1 MNLRRTSIYSP
12 LRSLRKLQVVLLSLI
27 TCALSL
33 SAAKQPNII
42 FFLVDDYDKPEAS
55 PYGGNVLTPN
65 LDRLAREGMLFN
77 NAYVTS
83 TVCTPSRYTM
93 LTGRYAGSSH
103 SNKFLKDFPL
113 GTQSLP
119 GFNVALED
127 DNMNVGAVLAQ
138 NGYATG
144 FVGKYHVGPEHD
156 EGYYQQHGIQ
166 SYAKNAE
173 YTEQLNKH
181 KFNNEKIYRELIKE
195 RGFTWAKNIY
205 WGNMKAP
212 FKGHNPEWTTAAA
225 VEFLEEHKNQ
235 PFYLHVCSTLL
246 HGPNREWHSSLTTKE
261 LMSGE
266 GILKK
271 PINSQP
277 SRESVLKRV
286 KEAGLTEEEVGYTW
300 MDDSVGVLLDK
311 LDELGIADNT
321 IFVFVADHGS
331 NNKGS
336 VFRTRGMEVPCI
348 IRWPNGI
355 KAGTVTDELMQSTD
369 FVATW
374 FDVTGAKVPEGYPMD
389 GISFSSLF
397 KTPNKPY
404 REYIYGEM
412 GSARAIK
419 TKEWN
424 LVTLRYP
431 EEIIAGGDRKA
442 KALAG
447 LSAGISRAGYSQP
460 HACEADQLYNL
471 VQDPTEQ
478 NNLAYSPEYASQ
490 LKSMKQELTKIL
502 KQFPDRPYG
511 ELVPGGN
518 ARGPE
523 ETEQILQSVKK
534 YYEPESKD
542 QKSKKSKQ
550 NKKSKKSKK

>member
-1 MNLRRTSIYSP
+1 MNSRPTFSFGHLRI
-12 LRSLRKLQVVLLSLI
+12 LLSLFV
-27 TCALSL
+27 TVALSIAGL
-33 SAAKQPNII
+33 SEVAAGTSKQPNII
-42 FFLVDDYDKPEAS
+42 FFLVDDYDKPETS

-103 SNKFLKDFPL
+103 SNRFLSEFPL

-144 FVGKYHVGPEHD
+144 FVGKYHVGAEHD
-156 EGYYQQHGIQ
+156 EAYDKKHGIHPMP
-166 SYAKNAE
+166 KNTK
-173 YTEQLNKH
+173 YTDELNQH
-181 KFNNEKIYRELIKE
+181 KFNNEKIYRELIKD

-212 FKGHNPEWTTAAA
+212 FKGHNPEWTTTAA
-225 VEFLEEHKNQ
+225 VEFIEEHKNQ

-246 HGPNREWHSSLTTKE
+246 HGPNREWHNSLTTGE

-271 PINSQP
+271 PVNSQP

-321 IFVFVADHGS
+321 IFLFVSDHGS

-336 VFRTRGMEVPCI
+336 VFRTRAMEVPCI

-355 KAGTVTDELMQSTD
+355 KAGTVTNELMQSTD

-374 FDVTGAKVPEGYPMD
+374 FDVTGAKVPKGYPMD
-389 GISFSSLF
+389 GKSFSSLF

-404 REYIYGEM
+404 RDYVYGEM
-412 GSARAIK
+412 GSARSIK
-419 TKEWN
+419 TKDWG
-424 LVTLRYP
+424 LITLRYP
-431 EEIIAGGDRKA
+431 EEIVALDGRKA
-442 KALAG
+442 KPLAG
-447 LSAGISRAGYSQP
+447 LSAGISRAGYNQP
-460 HACEADQLYNL
+460 HACEADQLYNFT
-471 VQDPTEQ
+471 QDPTEQ
-478 NNLAYSPEYASQ
+478 NNLADNPEYATH
-490 LKSMKQELTKIL
+490 LKTMKEMLSLAL

-518 ARGPE
+518 ARGAE
-523 ETEQILQSVKK
+523 ES
-534 YYEPESKD
+534 ESTL
-542 QKSKKSKQ
+542 KSLEEFYKGDSKG
-550 NKKSKKSKK
+550 KKSKKGKKDKK

>member
-1 MNLRRTSIYSP
+1 MYMNSCLKSTCGNLRII
-12 LRSLRKLQVVLLSLI
+12 LLIVV
-27 TCALSL
+27 TFALSIAGL
-33 SAAKQPNII
+33 SKLAASATKQPNII
-42 FFLVDDYDKPEAS
+42 FFLVDDYDKPETS

-103 SNKFLKDFPL
+103 SNKFLSEFPL

-119 GFNVALED
+119 AFNVALED
-127 DNMNVGAVLAQ
+127 DNMNVGAVLAK

-156 EGYYQQHGIQ
+156 EAYDKKHGIHPMP
-166 SYAKNAE
+166 KNTE
-173 YTEQLNKH
+173 YTDELNQH
-181 KFNNEKIYRELIKE
+181 KFNNEKIYRELVKE

-225 VEFLEEHKNQ
+225 VEFIEEHKNQ

-246 HGPNREWHSSLTTKE
+246 HGPNKEWHNSLTTRE
-261 LMSGE
+261 RMSGE
-266 GILKK
+266 GILEQ

-300 MDDSVGVLLDK
+300 MDDSVGVLLNK

-321 IFVFVADHGS
+321 IFIFVSDHGS
-331 NNKGS
+331 SNKGS
-336 VFRTRGMEVPCI
+336 VFRTRAMEVPCI

-369 FVATW
+369 FVPTW
-374 FDVTGAKVPEGYPMD
+374 FDVTDAKVPTNYPMD
-389 GISFSSLF
+389 GTSFSSLF
-397 KTPNKPY
+397 KTPHKPY
-404 REYIYGEM
+404 RDYVYGEM
-412 GSARAIK
+412 GSARSIK
-419 TKEWN
+419 TKEWG
-424 LVTLRYP
+424 LITLRYP
-431 EEIIAGGDRKA
+431 AEIVALDGRKI
-442 KALAG
+442 KQLGG
-447 LSAGISRAGYSQP
+447 LSGGISRAGNTHK
-460 HACEADQLYNL
+460 HAFEADQLYNFA
-471 VQDPTEQ
+471 QDPAEQ
-478 NNLAYSPEYASQ
+478 NNLAYNPEYATQ
-490 LKSMKQELTKIL
+490 LKTMKELLTLTL

-518 ARGPE
+518 ARGAEASEP
-523 ETEQILQSVKK
+523 ILQSLKES
-534 YYEPESKD
+534 YTGESKG
-542 QKSKKSKQ
+542 KKG
-550 NKKSKKSKK
+550 KKEKKKKK